1 MSAVHKY
8 FTVVIL
14 TLFPLLSQAQNDIP
28 LCHVHDDNAYA
39 REHLVDM
46 QHMLLE
52 VELVPEIG
60 KVIGKVKYDFT
71 ALRKQV
77 DTIFLDAPGI
87 DIEKVTLDEIDVK
100 YDTNKDGLIIRPSK
114 PLVWGTEHTLYIEY
128 KAQPRKGIYFIGWN
142 DPNNKSRKQVW
153 TQGQGIDNR
162 YWIPSF
168 DDMSDKLTTEIK
180 ISFDSKYKVLS
191 NGKLI
196 KEKAGKDGKTFWH
209 YRMDQ
214 PHPPYLVMLGIGEY
228 GISSSKS
235 ASGVQ
240 INNWYYP
247 DMPERIEPT
256 YRYTTEMMNWM
267 EKEFGVPYPWHEYSQ
282 IPVQDFMYGAME
294 NTTATIFGDF
304 YVVDERAFL
313 DRYYIGTNAHEL
325 VHQWFGD
332 YVTAR
337 SPEHVWLQESFATHY
352 QKHFERHIFGEDHY
366 QWNRRTE
373 LWRVLSAGKNDDKPI
388 AHSSA
393 GSARIYPKGSLTL
406 DMIKYLIGREQ
417 YNKAL
422 QYYLKKHPYQ
432 SVETHDFML
441 AFYETLGIDLEW
453 FFDQWIWHGGEPH
466 YEVSYQLIP
475 AGNGADARTE
485 FTVKQTHERNDV
497 VGLFRMPIVFEV
509 HYTDGTKDS
518 VKEWVEDATQTVTV
532 PNKDGKEVAYVLFDP
547 NYQIIKGVTFD
558 KPTDMLIAQALN
570 AEHMIDRYDAAV
582 ALRGVAIADKQDA
595 LVELFKKEPFWAVRR
610 EVVRQL
616 INAHTELPE
625 GFYLSM
631 LKDPNA
637 DVRNQTIQSI
647 EFVPEKYLTN
657 FEALLTD
664 SSYNVVEDALVKLA
678 EQYPTNTEKYLELTK
693 NDQGIGNKVRIA
705 WLEIA
710 VAMDPDKYM
719 PELVEYASNSYEF
732 ITRTY
737 AMKALTKFNHL
748 DEKSLSYMVDA
759 AFSPNRRLAGP
770 ATEAIKSYMS
780 QTYFAKR
787 IQQYHLQGTWT
798 DWQEEIW
805 KGILK

>member
-8 FTVVIL
+8 LIVAII
-14 TLFPLLSQAQNDIP
+14 LLSGHKLFAQQDIP

-60 KVIGKVKYDFT
+60 KVIGKVNYDFT

-77 DTIFLDAPGI
+77 DSIFLDAPGVE
-87 DIEKVTLDEIDVK
+87 IEKVLLDNASVK
-100 YDTNKDGLIIRPSK
+100 FETNKDGLIVRPAK
-114 PLVWGTEHTLYIEY
+114 PLAWESKHTLYIEY
-128 KAQPRKGIYFIGWN
+128 TATPRKGIYFIGWN
-142 DPNNKSRKQVW
+142 DPNNLSRKQVW

-209 YRMDQ
+209 YRMDE

-235 ASGVQ
+235 NSGVQ

-267 EKEFGVPYPWHEYSQ
+267 EKEFGVPYPWHAYSQ

-304 YVVDERAFL
+304 YVIDERAFL
-313 DRYYIGTNAHEL
+313 DRYYIGTNAHEM

-332 YVTAR
+332 YITAR

-352 QKHFERHIFGEDHY
+352 QKHFERHIFGEDHF

-417 YNKAL
+417 FNKAL

-453 FFDQWIWHGGEPH
+453 FFDQWIWHGGEPR

-485 FTVKQTHERNDV
+485 FTIKQTHERNDV

-518 VKEWVEDATQTVTV
+518 IQEWVEDATQTVSVT
-532 PNKDGKEVAYVLFDP
+532 NKEGKNVAYVLFDP
-547 NYQIIKGVTFD
+547 NYQIIKSVDFD
-558 KPTDMLIAQALN
+558 KPTDMLKMQMLK

-582 ALRGVAIADKQDA
+582 ALRSKPLATKKAA
-595 LVELFKKEPFWAVRR
+595 LMEAFNNEPFWAVRR

-616 INAHTELPE
+616 INEANELPE
-625 GFYLSM
+625 DFYLSM
-631 LKDPNA
+631 LKDKNA
-637 DVRNQTIQSI
+637 DVRNQCIQTIEI
-647 EFVPEKYLTN
+647 VPEQYLTA

-664 SSYNVVEDALVKLA
+664 SSYNVVEDALRKLA
-678 EQYPTNTEKYLELTK
+678 DQYPNNAQKYLDLTK
-693 NDQGIGNKVRIA
+693 DDKGVGNKVHIA

-710 VAMDPDKYM
+710 VALDPDKYM
-719 PELVEYASNSYEF
+719 PELVEHASGSYEF

-737 AMKALTKFNHL
+737 AFKALTKFNHL
-748 DEKSLSYMVDA
+748 DEKTLSYMIDA
-759 AFSPNRRLAGP
+759 AFNPNRRLAGP
-770 ATEAIKSYMS
+770 AKEAIKSYMG

-787 IQQYHLQGTWT
+787 IQQYHLAGNWT

-805 KGILK
+805 KDILK